1 MNLIFLINI
10 IRILVTKLSTK
21 NNNNSNKSSSIAN
34 KLFTSTTNG
43 KNNKYR
49 LSIKFS
55 RHNKQQQQQ
64 QQQNTYPLLQIH
76 GNAPLQRQNTTI
88 QQQQQH
94 LDEEEREE
102 GMSVGNESPSLKK
115 NTKAKRHHRYYFHKW
130 SSCNVTLASDSADSS
145 PHHSRESSPLLLLTH
160 RGIHKRQPQPSTS
173 VNANTLQQQHQQIIQ
188 PHPPPTPRIEENY
201 NTQQHRIQ
209 PHAPTPRTENYN
221 TQHHRTQPHPPSTP
235 RTDIHNYSTISN
247 NRRSHSLTFTHHQQ
261 QTDNNN
267 VVVVVPRRPS
277 STRSL
282 RTNSIHKYHSV
293 GYAANRPEFN
303 IRKAIRATVV
313 LFSLLGITNLLF
325 AVNPGDKGDLED
337 AYMLTNAMLQSSQGV
352 FVLVLYCFLNSEVR
366 EVLRKRWRQYR
377 TRHSS
382 STHQAYN
389 NNNSRSSC
397 KSGNSRRMGRDRG
410 RERLKS
416 HTARGLK
423 GASRCTLLLMESSS
437 PQQQQQHNSLA
448 STTVETTLV

>member
-1 MNLIFLINI
+1 
-10 IRILVTKLSTK
+10 
-21 NNNNSNKSSSIAN
+21 
-34 KLFTSTTNG
+34 
-43 KNNKYR
+43 
-49 LSIKFS
+49 
-55 RHNKQQQQQ
+55 
-64 QQQNTYPLLQIH
+64 
-76 GNAPLQRQNTTI
+76 
-88 QQQQQH
+88 
-94 LDEEEREE
+94 
-102 GMSVGNESPSLKK
+102 MSVGNESPPLKK
-115 NTKAKRHHRYYFHKW
+115 NTKAKRHHRYLLPQGISQQQQQQQQQW

-173 VNANTLQQQHQQIIQ
+173 VNANTLQQQHQQRIQ

-209 PHAPTPRTENYN
+209 PHAPTPRIQNYTN
-221 TQHHRTQPHPPSTP
+221 TQHHRTQPHPLTTP
-235 RTDIHNYSTISN
+235 RKDIHNYSTISN
-247 NRRSHSLTFTHHQQ
+247 NRRSHSLTFTHHHQQ

-303 IRKAIRATVV
+303 IRKAIRATVI
-313 LFSLLGITNLLF
+313 LFPLLGITNLLF

-352 FVLVLYCFLNSEVR
+352 FVSVLYCFLNSEVR

-437 PQQQQQHNSLA
+437 PQQQQQHNCTTSNNNSLA